1 MSSKKHA
8 VRDRAWELDFLR
20 GIALLMM
27 LFMHMSWDVRY
38 EFGADVFSYL
48 EAGWFWSFVHPVI
61 VVLFVS
67 VSGMCCTLSRNNVK
81 RGLKL
86 LGASLILT
94 LVTFLITKF
103 AGIEC
108 LIVFNVLAVLT
119 CGVFLYALISLIER
133 KIKANANAVNVI
145 MGLAGLYIVIC
156 GCNIHYMDYS
166 TDSLVFLP
174 IGFEIS
180 GAPWMADYMPLFP
193 WLGVFLIGCV
203 IGRICYKDKK
213 TVFAGRGRI
222 LTAIARP
229 VEFIGRHSLII
240 YLVHQPVVY
249 VILYLIFLLI
259 RTVR

>member
-1 MSSKKHA
+1 MSNKRPAK
-8 VRDRAWELDFLR
+8 DRAWELDFLR

-38 EFGADVFSYL
+38 EFRVDVFSYL

-67 VSGMCCTLSRNNVK
+67 VSGICCTFSRNNVK

-86 LGASLILT
+86 LAAT
-94 LVTFLITKF
+94 LALGIGTYIITAF
-103 AGIEC
+103 IGIEC
-108 LIVFNVLAVLT
+108 LIIFNVLAVLT
-119 CGVFLYALISLIER
+119 CGIFLYALISLIE
-133 KIKANANAVNVI
+133 KKTNANEKVVNVI
-145 MGLAGLYIVIC
+145 MGLIGLYIVIC
-156 GCNIHYMDYS
+156 GCDIHYMDYS
-166 TDSLVFLP
+166 TDSIIFLP
-174 IGFEIS
+174 LGFEIS

-203 IGRICYKDKK
+203 IGRLCYKDKK
-213 TVFAGRGRI
+213 TLFAGRGKMM
-222 LTAIARP
+222 AAVSRP

-249 VILYLIFLLI
+249 VVLLLIFTLI
-259 RTVR
+259 RSVR